1 MRPRDLSKYLSLIL
15 RHDPAAGGVSLDA
28 EGWTDLDNLVA
39 QSRGKFT
46 RAEVE
51 EVVAGNDKQRFTI
64 KDGRIRANQG
74 HTIEVNL
81 NLEARDPPEFLYHG
95 TYPEVVPLIQAEGL
109 KKMARHH
116 VHMAEDCETAVTV
129 GRRSGTPV
137 LFKVKARQMHQ
148 DGHTFFRSANGVW
161 LVEHVPPQYL
171 EVTRWR

>member
-15 RHDPAAGGVSLDA
+15 RHDPAAGNITLDA

-39 QSRGKFT
+39 NAQGRFT

-51 EVVAGNDKQRFTI
+51 QVVAGNDKQRFTI
-64 KDGRIRANQG
+64 QDGRIRANQG
-74 HTIEVNL
+74 HTVEVEL
-81 NLEARDPPEFLYHG
+81 HLVAYEPPEFLYHG

-116 VHMAEDCETAVTV
+116 VHLAADSGTAVTV

-148 DGHTFFRSANGVW
+148 EGYTFFRSVNGVW

-171 EVTRWR
+171 EVESWR